1 MQTSTS
7 NIEASSCN
15 LQPTLSSIGNESVT
29 KHLTQK
35 IVKKI
40 RVSITFKVAK
50 GIGVEIFLDVL
61 LKLVKEIYYKSG
73 PMDSDV
79 ACHPINLV
87 TTRRN

>member
-7 NIEASSCN
+7 NIEAPSCN

-50 GIGVEIFLDVL
+50 GIGSTKSRDFPGRTFKASERDL
-61 LKLVKEIYYKSG
+61 LQGMYLFFYVY
-73 PMDSDV
+73 
-79 ACHPINLV
+79 NV
-87 TTRRN
+87 TICTIL